1 MSMEITTVVEFL
13 QVLFVYLTC
22 FFLIPHL
29 VLSKHLKGKKLF
41 ERFLL
46 CVILSNFYVINIVF
60 VIFLLHLPSNR
71 IMFTFLSVFPA
82 AVAWQRINRPDIRKF
97 FSLISVSFSRLM
109 LGEAKIRTIW
119 GSLSAK
125 PRLMTRRLIR
135 SVFLHF
141 RLHIVEWLIYL
152 ALMGFNIWYHSYG
165 TLHKYI
171 YGTSD
176 LIVHHSWIHQ
186 MDDGTIFSN
195 GIYPFGFHNIVF
207 FMHRI
212 FHLRIVSILRTLGTV
227 QMIFIFSMIYIIL
240 RKICHSRIIPLMG
253 LFFFTIPDFYNF
265 QGTMRYQWALPQE
278 YAMLFLYPCAFF
290 LIQYFERKRNEINTE
305 KKMMEKG
312 TLYAWLPQ
320 YQLRSSTRSLIFFGI
335 SFSMTL
341 AVHFYITI
349 IAVLLCLAI
358 AIAYIPV
365 VFHYRYFFSIALAG
379 ILSVSVA
386 VLPLFIG
393 FAEGHP
399 LEGSLRWAMS
409 VMSPG
414 QTSDDSEEEEETNE
428 TSSTETE
435 QASKTGKENTKGARS
450 ANVDPAGNPS
460 SNQAGT
466 AAAQREPSI
475 QQILQKKYDQF
486 QQILQKKFDQL
497 KRFIIK
503 LPKRIQ
509 DKLDQYNTVGVAYLG
524 STFNDSDLIEAFL
537 WMMDIIVFAGILTGL
552 ISRKFYC
559 RNMIAMGL
567 YFFFM
572 TLLVCGTYYSLP
584 TIMDSARA
592 RLFICYATPVM
603 LACAADFLYTVV
615 FRAIRYHVTTEIAPI
630 LLMGFLLVSFLS
642 NDMIKPLNI
651 IYSLQASGE
660 MYCDYKIMQE
670 YPKKK
675 WTLITTTNSIQIVSD
690 DGWVTETC
698 EFLGKME
705 KLTKNTKV
713 TIPSKYVFFY
723 IEKKPLVY
731 GDYNFVTEELVNFGY
746 VSEEEAAKDAA
757 FQGGG
762 VYGGENRYV
771 LESKYY
777 YWAKAFEEKYPRE
790 FQVYYEDDNFIC
802 YRIIQNEFHLYN
814 FAIDYG
820 YNKTAS

>member
-1 MSMEITTVVEFL
+1 MSMEITTVVEFI

-22 FFLIPHL
+22 FFFIPHI
-29 VLSKHLKGKKLF
+29 VLNSYIKGKKLF
-41 ERFLL
+41 ERFLI
-46 CVILSNFYVINIVF
+46 CVTVSNFYVINIVF
-60 VIFLLHLPSNR
+60 LIFLLHLPVNR
-71 IMFTFLSVFPA
+71 VMFTIFAVLPA
-82 AVAWQRINRPDIRKF
+82 AIAWQRINRPNIRQF
-97 FSLISVSFSRLM
+97 FTLISVSFSRLM

-125 PRLMTRRLIR
+125 PRLMTHRLIR
-135 SVFLHF
+135 SVVLHI
-141 RLHIVEWLIYL
+141 RIHIVEWLIYV
-152 ALMGFNIWYHSYG
+152 ALMGYNVWYHSYG

-176 LIVHHSWIHQ
+176 IIVHHSWIHQ
-186 MDDGTIFSN
+186 MDDGNIFSN

-212 FHLRIVSILRTLGTV
+212 FNLKLVSILRTLGTV

-253 LFFFTIPDFYNF
+253 IFFFTVPDFYNF
-265 QGTMRYQWALPQE
+265 QGTMRYQWSLPQE
-278 YAMLFLYPCAFF
+278 YAMIFLYPCAFF
-290 LIQYFERKRNEINTE
+290 LIQYFERKRNEISTE
-305 KKMMEKG
+305 KEMFAKG

-320 YQLRSSTRSLIFFGI
+320 YQLRPSTRSLFFFGI

-341 AVHFYITI
+341 AIHFYITI

-358 AIAYIPV
+358 AIAYVPIV
-365 VFHYRYFFSIALAG
+365 LHYRYFFSIALAG
-379 ILSVSVA
+379 ILSVAVA

-414 QTSDDSEEEEETNE
+414 QTSDDSEEEEEETNE
-428 TSSTETE
+428 ANSTETE
-435 QASKTGKENTKGARS
+435 QAKQDAKTAKKNTKKELS
-450 ANVDPAGNPS
+450 ENVDSTDNPS
-460 SNQAGT
+460 GNQNVT

-475 QQILQKKYDQF
+475 QQF
-486 QQILQKKFDQL
+486 LQKKFNQL
-497 KRFIIK
+497 KRFIVK
-503 LPKRIQ
+503 LPKKTQ
-509 DKLDQYNTVGVAYLG
+509 DKLDRYNTVGTAYLS

-537 WMMDIIVFAGILTGL
+537 WLMDGIIFAGILTSL
-552 ISRKFYC
+552 ISRKLYC

-572 TLLVCGTYYSLP
+572 TLMICGAYYSLP
-584 TIMDSARA
+584 TIMDSARS

-603 LACAADFLYTVV
+603 LACAADFLYTIV
-615 FRAIRYHVTTEIAPI
+615 FRAIRYHVSSEIAPI
-630 LLMGFLLVSFLS
+630 ILMGFLLAAFIS
-642 NDMIKPLNI
+642 NDNIKPLNV
-651 IYSLQASGE
+651 IYSLQAPGE
-660 MYCDYKIMQE
+660 MYCNYKIMQE

-675 WTLITTTNSIQIVSD
+675 WTLITTTNTVQIVSD
-690 DGWVTETC
+690 DGWVTEMC
-698 EFLGKME
+698 EFLGKMNN
-705 KLTKNTKV
+705 LTKNTKV

-731 GDYNFVTEELVNFGY
+731 GGYSPVTDDLLTYGY
-746 VSEEEAAKDAA
+746 VSEEEAAKDAV
-757 FQGGG
+757 FEGGG
-762 VYGGENRYV
+762 AYSSENRYI

-777 YWAKAFEEKYPRE
+777 YWAKSFEEKYPRE
-790 FQVYYEDDNFIC
+790 FQVYYEDDNFVC
-802 YRIIQNEFHLYN
+802 YRLIQNEFHLYN

-820 YNKTAS
+820 YNKKKRKT